1 MTRWFN
7 LSPADDDFLTSAPA
21 ITIQVLDVAVPAATL
36 WAALAADDAVVSWG
50 PGATACRWT
59 GGKPYGVGTVRE
71 VTVAGVVTVREH
83 FYRWDEGKRMTFF
96 VAESTR
102 PGIRRMAEDYVVEET
117 ATGSRLTWTVAME
130 VAHLAGPTAIVLK
143 PVLGLAVGSM
153 VSGLRKK
160 LATR

>member
-1 MTRWFN
+1 MTRWFP
-7 LSPADDDFLTSAPA
+7 LSPADDDFLSSAPA
-21 ITIQVLDVAVPAATL
+21 ITTQVLDVPVPAATL

-50 PGATACRWT
+50 PGASACRWT

-143 PVLGLAVGSM
+143 PVLGLAIGSM

>member
-1 MTRWFN
+1 MTRWFP
-7 LSPADDDFLTSAPA
+7 LSPADDDFLVSAPA
-21 ITIQVLDVAVPAATL
+21 ITTQVLDVPVPAATL

-143 PVLGLAVGSM
+143 PVLGLAIGSM
-153 VSGLRKK
+153 VSGLRKQ

>member
-1 MTRWFN
+1 MTRWFP
-7 LSPADDDFLTSAPA
+7 LSPADDDFLSSAPA
-21 ITIQVLDVAVPAATL
+21 ITTQVLDVPVPAATL

-143 PVLGLAVGSM
+143 PVLGLAIGSM
-153 VSGLRKK
+153 VSGLRKQ

>member
-1 MTRWFN
+1 MTRWFP
-7 LSPADDDFLTSAPA
+7 LSPADDDFLSSAPA
-21 ITIQVLDVAVPAATL
+21 ITTQVLDVTVPAATL

-50 PGATACRWT
+50 PGASACRWT

-143 PVLGLAVGSM
+143 PVLGLAIGSM

-160 LATR
+160 LATQ

>member
-1 MTRWFN
+1 MTRWFS

-21 ITIQVLDVAVPAATL
+21 ITTQVLDVQVPAATL

-71 VTVAGVVTVREH
+71 VTVAGVVTVREQ

-153 VSGLRKK
+153 ISGLKKK

>member
-1 MTRWFN
+1 M
-7 LSPADDDFLTSAPA
+7 P
-21 ITIQVLDVAVPAATL
+21 VPAATL

-50 PGATACRWT
+50 LGATACRWT
-59 GGKPYGVGTVRE
+59 GGKPYGVGTVR
-71 VTVAGVVTVREH
+71 
-83 FYRWDEGKRMTFF
+83 
-96 VAESTR
+96 
-102 PGIRRMAEDYVVEET
+102 EET

-130 VAHLAGPTAIVLK
+130 VAHLAAPTAIVLK

>member
-1 MTRWFN
+1 MTRWFP
-7 LSPADDDFLTSAPA
+7 LTPADDDFLSSAPA
-21 ITIQVLDVAVPAATL
+21 ITTQVLDVPVPAATL

-71 VTVAGVVTVREH
+71 VTVARVVTVREH
-83 FYRWDEGKRMTFF
+83 FYRWDEGTRMTFF

-143 PVLGLAVGSM
+143 PVLGLAIGSM
-153 VSGLRKK
+153 VSGLRKQ

>member
-1 MTRWFN
+1 MTRWFP
-7 LSPADDDFLTSAPA
+7 LSPADDDFLSSAPA
-21 ITIQVLDVAVPAATL
+21 ITTQVLDVPVPAATL

-143 PVLGLAVGSM
+143 PVLGLAIGSM

>member
-1 MTRWFN
+1 MTRWFP
-7 LSPADDDFLTSAPA
+7 LSPADDDFLASAPA
-21 ITIQVLDVAVPAATL
+21 ITTQVLDVPVPAAKL

-143 PVLGLAVGSM
+143 PVLGLAIGSM
-153 VSGLRKK
+153 VSGLRKQ

>member
-1 MTRWFN
+1 MTRWFP
-7 LSPADDDFLTSAPA
+7 LTPADDDFLRSAPA
-21 ITIQVLDVAVPAATL
+21 ITTQVLDVPVPAATL

-50 PGATACRWT
+50 LGATGCRWT

-71 VTVAGVVTVREH
+71 VTVAGVVTVREE

-102 PGIRRMAEDYVVEET
+102 PGIRRMAEDYLVEET
-117 ATGSRLTWTVAME
+117 ATGSRLTWTVALE
-130 VAHLAGPTAIVLK
+130 VAHLAGPTAIVLR

>member
-1 MTRWFN
+1 MTRWFP
-7 LSPADDDFLTSAPA
+7 LSPADDDFLASAPA
-21 ITIQVLDVAVPAATL
+21 ITTQVLDVPVPAATL

-143 PVLGLAVGSM
+143 PVLGLAIGSM
-153 VSGLRKK
+153 VSGLRKQ

>member
-1 MTRWFN
+1 MTRWFP
-7 LSPADDDFLTSAPA
+7 LSPADDDFLSSAPA
-21 ITIQVLDVAVPAATL
+21 ITTQVLDVPVPAATL

-50 PGATACRWT
+50 PGASACRWT

-83 FYRWDEGKRMTFF
+83 FYRWEEGKRMTFF

-130 VAHLAGPTAIVLK
+130 VARFAGPTAIVVK
-143 PVLGLAVGSM
+143 PVLGLAIGSM

-160 LATR
+160 LAIR

>member
-1 MTRWFN
+1 MTRWFP
-7 LSPADDDFLTSAPA
+7 LTPADDDFLSSAPA
-21 ITIQVLDVAVPAATL
+21 ITTQVLDVPVPAATL

-59 GGKPYGVGTVRE
+59 GGKPYGVGTIRE

-83 FYRWDEGKRMTFF
+83 FYRWDEGTRMTFF

-143 PVLGLAVGSM
+143 PVLGLAIGSM
-153 VSGLRKK
+153 VSGLRKQ

>member
-1 MTRWFN
+1 MTRWFP
-7 LSPADDDFLTSAPA
+7 LTPADDDFLLSAPA
-21 ITIQVLDVAVPAATL
+21 ITTQVLDVPVPAATL
-36 WAALAADDAVVSWG
+36 WAALAAVDAVVSWG

-71 VTVAGVVTVREH
+71 VTVAGVVTVREQ

-130 VAHLAGPTAIVLK
+130 VAHLAGLTAIVLK
-143 PVLGLAVGSM
+143 PVLGLAIGSM

>member
-1 MTRWFN
+1 MTRWFP
-7 LSPADDDFLTSAPA
+7 LSPADDDFLSSAPA
-21 ITIQVLDVAVPAATL
+21 ITTQVLDVPVPAATL

-59 GGKPYGVGTVRE
+59 GGKPYGVGTIRE

-143 PVLGLAVGSM
+143 PVLGLAIGSM

>member
-1 MTRWFN
+1 MTRWFP
-7 LSPADDDFLTSAPA
+7 LSPADDDFLSSAPA
-21 ITIQVLDVAVPAATL
+21 ITTQVLDVPVPAATL

-59 GGKPYGVGTVRE
+59 GGKPYGVGTIRE

-143 PVLGLAVGSM
+143 PVLGLAIGSM
-153 VSGLRKK
+153 VSGLRKQ